1 MNMITDKLNRP
12 IKDLRISVMDT
23 CNYRCP
29 YCMPAD
35 KFDDDYQFLKKEQRL
50 GFSEIEKVVK
60 VFAGFGVNKIRL
72 TGGEPLL
79 RRDLDRLIKFLK
91 RIDGINDIALTT
103 NGQLLQRQLP
113 KLIDAGLDRIN
124 ISLDTIDED
133 LYYKMSGE
141 RGKLSVVLDAI
152 DAASRSALKSVK
164 LNCVVQKGVNDD
176 QIIPLLERY
185 QDTNVVVRFIEF
197 MDVGTKNGWTKEE
210 VINFNDIVQI
220 IENKWKIS
228 PIEPNYTGEVAS
240 RYKYDNHKGEIG
252 FITSISKPF
261 CRTCSRARLSAD
273 GKLYTCLFAHQ
284 EHDLMP
290 LIRSNKDEELTQ
302 MIESIWQNRD
312 DRYSEIR
319 NQNNDQ
325 DKDNKERIEM
335 YVIGG

>member
-1 MNMITDKLNRP
+1 MKPTMKPITDKLNRP

-35 KFDDDYQFLKKEQRL
+35 KFDDDYQFLRKEQRL
-50 GFSEIEKVVK
+50 GFLEIEKVVK
-60 VFAGFGVNKIRL
+60 VFAGLGVNKVRL

-79 RRDLDRLIKFLK
+79 RRELDRLIKYLK
-91 RIDGINDIALTT
+91 NVDGINDIALTT
-103 NGQLLQRQLP
+103 NGLLLKKQLP
-113 KLIDAGLDRIN
+113 KLIEAGLDRVN

-133 LYYKMSGE
+133 LYYKMSGNKG
-141 RGKLSVVLDAI
+141 RLSTVLDAI
-152 DAASRSALKSVK
+152 DAASESSLQSVK

-197 MDVGTKNGWTKEE
+197 MDVGNKNDWHKSHVIDFKE
-210 VINFNDIVQI
+210 ILKI
-220 IENKWKIS
+220 IDKHWKIK
-228 PIEPNYTGEVAS
+228 PVNANYIGEVAS
-240 RYKYDNHKGEIG
+240 RYQYENHKGEIG

-261 CRTCSRARLSAD
+261 CQDCSRARLSAD
-273 GKLYTCLFAHQ
+273 GKLYTCLFAN
-284 EHDLMP
+284 EAFDLRTH
-290 LIRSNKDEELTQ
+290 LRHEDDAFLSQYLQN
-302 MIESIWQNRD
+302 IWQKRE

-319 NQNNDQ
+319 HQL
-325 DKDNKERIEM
+325 KGKKNKIEM

>member
-1 MNMITDKLNRP
+1 MNKITDKLNRP

-35 KFDDDYQFLKKEQRL
+35 KFDDGYQFLKKNERL

-60 VFAGFGVNKIRL
+60 IFASLGVNKIRL

-91 RIDGINDIALTT
+91 KIDGINDIALTT
-103 NGQLLQRQLP
+103 NAQLLQRQLP
-113 KLIDAGLDRIN
+113 KLIEAGLDRIN

-133 LYYKMSGE
+133 LYYKMSGK
-141 RGKLSVVLDAI
+141 RGNLSVVLDAI
-152 DAASRSALKSVK
+152 DAASQSSLKSVK
-164 LNCVVQKGVNDD
+164 LNCVVQKGINDD

-197 MDVGTKNGWTKEE
+197 MDVGTKNGWTKDE
-210 VINFNDIVQI
+210 VINFTDILQL
-220 IENKWKIS
+220 IENKWKLS
-228 PIEPNYTGEVAS
+228 PIEPNYIGEVAS
-240 RYKYDNHKGEIG
+240 RYRYDDHGGEIG

-261 CRTCSRARLSAD
+261 CSSCSRARLSAD
-273 GKLYTCLFAHQ
+273 GKLYTCLFANQ
-284 EHDLMP
+284 EHNLMP
-290 LIRSNKDEELTQ
+290 LIRNNDDEKLATT
-302 MIESIWQNRD
+302 IASIWQNRE

-319 NQNNDQ
+319 HEIT
-325 DKDNKERIEM
+325 DKKDRIEM

>member
-1 MNMITDKLNRP
+1 MQNIHDKLNRP

-35 KFDDDYQFLKKEQRL
+35 KFDDDYQFLKKNERL
-50 GFSEIEKVVK
+50 GFSEIEKVVEI
-60 VFAGFGVNKIRL
+60 FAGFGVNKIRL

-113 KLIDAGLDRIN
+113 KLIAAGLDRIN

-141 RGKLSVVLDAI
+141 RGTLPVVLDAI
-152 DAASRSALKSVK
+152 DAASQSALKSVK
-164 LNCVVQKGVNDD
+164 LNCVVQKGVNND

-185 QDTNVVVRFIEF
+185 KDTNVVVRFIEF

-210 VINFNDIVQI
+210 VLNFNDILQI
-220 IENKWKIS
+220 IENKWSIS

-240 RYKYDNHKGEIG
+240 RYRYDDHKGEIG

-261 CRTCSRARLSAD
+261 CSTCSRARLSAD
-273 GKLYTCLFAHQ
+273 GKLYTCLFAHL

-290 LIRSNKDEELTQ
+290 LIRTNKDDELTQ
-302 MIESIWQNRD
+302 KIASIWQNRD

-319 NQNNDQ
+319 HES
-325 DKDNKERIEM
+325 KGNKERIEM